1 MNQIHHEIQ
10 LLTAYLHAIRA
21 TLRADPGSSR
31 RSERGAVTPETVI
44 LTAVFAAGA
53 IAIGTIIV
61 TKFTGAANNIP
72 TGP

>member
-1 MNQIHHEIQ
+1 MNQIQHEIQ
-10 LLTAYLHAIRA
+10 LFTAYLHAMRT
-21 TLRADPGSSR
+21 TLLGDPGSSGR
-31 RSERGAVTPETVI
+31 GERGAVTPETVI